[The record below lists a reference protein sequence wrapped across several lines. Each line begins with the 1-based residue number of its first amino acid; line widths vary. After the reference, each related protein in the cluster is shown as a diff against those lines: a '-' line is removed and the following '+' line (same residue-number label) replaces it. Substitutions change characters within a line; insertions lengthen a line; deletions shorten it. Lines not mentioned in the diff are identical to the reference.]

1 MVQQDDMAA
10 LLAADGKA
18 VLAHVFQHVAVAHGG
33 LFGVDALTLHI
44 FDEAQI
50 GHDRNHGGVAVQTAF
65 FLHGHRQQGNDLVA
79 VHLLTLFVA
88 AKAAVSIAVKGNAA
102 VKAAFHHGLFQIFQ
116 MGTAHALVDVLAV
129 RLNADKGALCAQTG
143 EQLLCHGSRSAVCA
157 VDADPQ
163 AGQIAVDGLIQVIH
177 IVLQAVIAAVHTAH
191 LGTGLQLNARAIIVD
206 VGFDLVLHLVRQLI
220 AGTGKDLDAVELH
233 RIVGGRDHDAGIGIV
248 LAHQIGHSG
257 RWQNAQTFHI
267 RTHAAQTGGQG
278 CFQHIAGLAGVL
290 ADQDARTVA
299 GAAGQH
305 RSSAAADLHCQL
317 TGQVCACNTAHAIGS
332 KVFSH
337 NKTPLSIERRTL
349 SVNALRHCQL
359 PQKGELFGIFWFF
372 AHEALPSG
380 ELDAKRPERVRT
392 NSAARCPR
400 AQRPPALSGPDVRR
414 PAALRSGPGVSGS
427 ESPSASDTAHTGLPA

>member
-1 MVQQDDMAA
+1 M
-10 LLAADGKA
+10 
-18 VLAHVFQHVAVAHGG
+18 
-33 LFGVDALTLHI
+33 
-44 FDEAQI
+44 
-50 GHDRNHGGVAVQTAF
+50 
-65 FLHGHRQQGNDLVA
+65 
-79 VHLLTLFVA
+79 
-88 AKAAVSIAVKGNAA
+88 
-102 VKAAFHHGLFQIFQ
+102 
-116 MGTAHALVDVLAV
+116 
-129 RLNADKGALCAQTG
+129 
-143 EQLLCHGSRSAVCA
+143 
-157 VDADPQ
+157 
-163 AGQIAVDGLIQVIH
+163 DGLIQVIH

-257 RWQNAQTFHI
+257 RGQNAQTFHI
-267 RTHAAQTGGQG
+267 RTHTAQTGRQG

-317 TGQVCACNTAHAIGS
+317 TGQVCACNTAHTIGS
-332 KVFSH
+332 KIFSH
-337 NKTPLSIERRTL
+337 NNTPLSK
-349 SVNALRHCQL
+349 SV
-359 PQKGELFGIFWFF
+359 FF
-372 AHEALPSG
+372 
-380 ELDAKRPERVRT
+380 RT